1 MKRLLI
7 FILVAVVALVLGI
20 GGGIFVGKSFFAKPV
35 SVTPGDRSFVPGPV
49 VPLGGFTVNLADKEV
64 HVLRAQVSV
73 ELTSE
78 KAGEDIAQPSW
89 QSLLRNDILLIL
101 KDQRYEDL
109 RSGEGMLELAQQI
122 KRRLNAILPLV
133 DAKPPV
139 LRVLFEEFI
148 IQ

>member
-7 FILVAVVALVLGI
+7 FILIALVALTLGI
-20 GGGIFVGKSFFAKPV
+20 GGGLFVGMNFLAKP
-35 SVTPGDRSFVPGPV
+35 TPVNEGDRSFAPGPV

-64 HVLRAQVSV
+64 HVLRAQVAL

-78 KAGEDIAQPSW
+78 KAGEEIAQPAW
-89 QSLLRNDILLIL
+89 QSLLRNDVLLLL
-101 KDQRYEDL
+101 KDQRYDDL

-122 KRRLNAILPLV
+122 KRRLNALLPLV
-133 DAKPPV
+133 DKKPPV

>member
-7 FILVAVVALVLGI
+7 FILVAVVALVLGV
-20 GGGIFVGKSFFAKPV
+20 GGGILVGRNFLGKPV
-35 SVTPGDRSFVPGPV
+35 PVSQGDQGFVPGPV
-49 VPLGGFTVNLADKEV
+49 VPLGGFTVNLADREV
-64 HVLRAQVSV
+64 HVLRAQIAL

-78 KAGEDIAQPSW
+78 KAGDEIIQPAW
-89 QSLLRNDILLIL
+89 QSLLRNDVLLLL
-101 KDQRYEDL
+101 KDQRYDDM
-109 RSGEGMLELAQQI
+109 RSGEGMLELAQQL

-133 DAKPPV
+133 DKKPPV

>member
-7 FILVAVVALVLGI
+7 FILIAVVALVLGV
-20 GGGIFVGKSFFAKPV
+20 GGGIFVGRNFLGKPV
-35 SVTPGDRSFVPGPV
+35 PVSQGDQGFVPGPV

-64 HVLRAQVSV
+64 HVLRAQIAL
-73 ELTSE
+73 ELTSD
-78 KAGEDIAQPSW
+78 KAGKEIAQPSW
-89 QSLLRNDILLIL
+89 QSLLRNDVLLLL
-101 KDQRYEDL
+101 KDQRYDDM
-109 RSGEGMLELAQQI
+109 RSGEGMLELAQQL

-133 DAKPPV
+133 DRKPPV